1 MDVQK
6 IVIPRIQN
14 TVKKTVKLKWHKF
27 NRKDSRKYFA
37 PIAVEN
43 KKLGN
48 IKLVFEKPEDLRNR
62 CFIKLQNS
70 SSELLGKEI
79 ISLQDDMKYVYGYNI
94 TVEPKYRK
102 TGAKSKFRFG
112 ELLRLGS
119 IITMLKNKYK
129 SIRIYSLNDAVYFH
143 GKYKFE
149 PAIEDINES
158 QKTLISIIKDRAAS
172 FSDLRLTALK
182 LLSMTP
188 KNTDLKQKQW
198 FFERVNSLVKEY
210 IERALKE
217 GKNGTGHNFDKGF
230 EMILTQETVR
240 KESKFFNKLFKKHGI
255 DYKI

>member
-6 IVIPRIQN
+6 IVIPKIQN

-37 PIAVEN
+37 PITVEN

-48 IKLVFEKPEDLRNR
+48 LKLVFEKPEDLRNR

-79 ISLQDDMKYVYGYNI
+79 ISLQDDMKYIYGYNI

-102 TGAKSKFRFG
+102 TGIKSKYRFG

-119 IITMLKNKYK
+119 VITMLKNKYK

-143 GKYKFE
+143 SKYKFE
-149 PAIEDINES
+149 PAIEELNEA
-158 QKTLISIIKDRAAS
+158 QKTLESIIKDTTTS
-172 FSDLRLTALK
+172 FSDLRKTAQI
-182 LLSMTP
+182 LLSKKPAT
-188 KNTDLKQKQW
+188 TDFKQKDL
-198 FFERVNSLVKEY
+198 FFGKVNALVKQY
-210 IERALKE
+210 IERVLKE
-217 GKNGTGHNFDKGF
+217 GNNGSGHTFDKGF
-230 EMILTQETVR
+230 DMILTQDTAY